1 MNHVFLFLTGV
12 IIGLLVAAPVGPVNL
27 ICIRRTLAY
36 GPLNGF
42 FSGLGGAVGDGI
54 FAVVAAFGLTAI
66 AHLIE
71 GFATPLK
78 LVGGVMLIGFGIH
91 NFRAE
96 VTDPRYG
103 CPVNLREKGESTLAG
118 AIASTFAL
126 TITNPATLLG
136 FLALFTGLGTVSGVR
151 ATFLGAAVTVA
162 GVIAGS
168 AGWWFSV
175 TAITGIFHRQ
185 VDAGVMRWINHVS
198 GVLVTAFG
206 LVVLAD
212 IFFDFF

>member
-1 MNHVFLFLTGV
+1 
-12 IIGLLVAAPVGPVNL
+12 
-27 ICIRRTLAY
+27 
-36 GPLNGF
+36 
-42 FSGLGGAVGDGI
+42 
-54 FAVVAAFGLTAI
+54 LTAV

-71 GFATPLK
+71 SFATPLK
-78 LVGGVMLIGFGIH
+78 LVGGLMLIGFGVH

-126 TITNPATLLG
+126 TVTNPATLLG
-136 FLALFTGLGTVSGVR
+136 FLAIFTGLGTVSGVR
-151 ATFLGAAVTVA
+151 AGFFGAAVTVA

-168 AGWWFSV
+168 AGWWFWV
-175 TAITGIFHRQ
+175 TAVTGTFHRSI
-185 VDAGVMRWINHVS
+185 DAKVMRWINHIS
-198 GVLVTAFG
+198 GVLVTGFG

>member
-1 MNHVFLFLTGV
+1 MNHVFLFMTGV
-12 IIGLLVAAPVGPVNL
+12 IIGLLVAAPIGPVNL

-78 LVGGVMLIGFGIH
+78 LIGGVMLIGFGIH

-96 VTDPRYG
+96 ITDPRYG
-103 CPVNLREKGESTLAG
+103 CPVNLREKGEATLAG

-162 GVIAGS
+162 GVITGS

-185 VDAGVMRWINHVS
+185 VNAKVMRWINHIS
-198 GVLVTAFG
+198 GVLVTGFG